1 MIRLSKVTSGFG
13 HLTILRDIDLVL
25 DVGEMV
31 LVLGANGAGKTTLL
45 RTISGLAQVRSG
57 SITFDGQDITGAQP
71 HRLAR
76 SGLVHVPQGRQIVP
90 HLTVEEN
97 LLIGAQHVPGITA
110 RLMTERLEAEYARF
124 PVLKE
129 RRHVPGGSLSG
140 GEQQMLAVSRG
151 LMMGPRVLMLDEP
164 SLGLAPQAI
173 HRILVAVEALA
184 RQGMSV
190 LMVEQKTSALRFA
203 QRALVLRNGEIVFS
217 GQAKGLSADD
227 ELMRHY
233 GGAG

>member
-1 MIRLSKVTSGFG
+1 MLRLNKVTSGFG
-13 HLTILRDIDLVL
+13 RLMILRDIDLAL
-25 DVGEMV
+25 EVGELV

-45 RTISGLAQVRSG
+45 RTISGLAQVRGG
-57 SITFDGQDITGAQP
+57 SISFDDRDITKADAHQ
-71 HRLAR
+71 LAR

-97 LLIGAQHVPGITA
+97 LMIGAQHVPGVTA
-110 RLMTERLEAEYARF
+110 AMMAERLEAEYGRF
-124 PVLKE
+124 PVLAQ

-173 HRILVAVEALA
+173 HRILVAVEALT
-184 RQGMSV
+184 RQGMAV

-203 QRALVLRNGEIVFS
+203 HRALVLRNGALVYS
-217 GQAKGLSADD
+217 GRAAELSDT
-227 ELMRHY
+227 EVLMRHY
-233 GGAG
+233 GGTV

>member
-1 MIRLSKVTSGFG
+1 MIRLSKITSGFG
-13 HLTILRDIDLVL
+13 HLTILRDIDLAL
-25 DVGEMV
+25 DVGELV

-45 RTISGLAQVRSG
+45 RTISGLAQVRAG

-110 RLMTERLEAEYARF
+110 RRMAERLDAEYVRF

-233 GGAG
+233 GGTG